1 MRHLRGI
8 NENYKLEESI
18 DTLNDISDVFN
29 TLDDDW
35 GLKVGGYF
43 LKKEPFPDL
52 GYFITKK
59 WDVSGKL
66 VLSTNNPISG
76 IYTTIEDSFW
86 LVRSEGVIDVDNIL
100 EIYNQCIDLISRCER
115 MLGLDNLSTR
125 STIGFIGVDRT
136 ISTNPKWRSFFFDK
150 IEDEHLELEKF
161 IENLISSEIKKQKV
175 DISIQFRK

>member
-29 TLDDDW
+29 ALDDDW
-35 GLKVGGYF
+35 GLKVVAYF
-43 LKKEPFPDL
+43 LEKESFPNL
-52 GYFITKK
+52 GYSRTKK
-59 WDVSGKL
+59 WDGSGKL
-66 VLSTNNPISG
+66 VLNTSDSISK
-76 IYTTIEDSFW
+76 IYSRVEDSFW

-115 MLGLDNLSTR
+115 MLGLDNLATR
-125 STIGFIGVDRT
+125 STIGFLGVDRF
-136 ISTNPKWRSFFFDK
+136 ISTNPRWRSFFFGK
-150 IEDEHLELEKF
+150 IEGEHLELEKF
-161 IENLISSEIKKQKV
+161 IENLISWGNKKQKV